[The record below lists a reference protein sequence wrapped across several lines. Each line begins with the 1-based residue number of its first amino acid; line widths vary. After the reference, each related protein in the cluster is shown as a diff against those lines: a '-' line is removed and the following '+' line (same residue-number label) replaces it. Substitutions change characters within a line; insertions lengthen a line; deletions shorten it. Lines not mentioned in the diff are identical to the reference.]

1 MRFITCQYNLTD
13 KGLKCYEKVL
23 AIIFE
28 YYRLVREEWLAD
40 GKEVNFFEEM
50 CRANKL
56 AFDVY
61 IEQDKE
67 EHLDRLA

>member
-1 MRFITCQYNLTD
+1 M
-13 KGLKCYEKVL
+13 
-23 AIIFE
+23 
-28 YYRLVREEWLAD
+28 REEWLAD